1 MKKDPTDTLDE
12 SSISYQRLDSTDKQ
26 SIQDALRKGC
36 SRRDVLK
43 LIMASGVTATAAHQI
58 FSDGQAALAAAP
70 KKGGSIRMAS
80 NIHGPNDTLD
90 PNLFTS
96 SLDYNRGRATYNGL
110 VQITEGLVPSPELA
124 ESFTPNSNATEWTF
138 KLRKG
143 VVFHDGSPMTAEDVV
158 YSMNRH
164 IADDS
169 TSVMKSILA
178 SVKGW
183 RKTGPNE
190 VKAEMNTPNADL
202 PSVLGLYQAKIIKEG
217 SKGGGNGTGP
227 FSVELFEPGVK
238 SLHKRNENYWR
249 EGANLDAIEMSAIT
263 DPVARVNAV
272 ISGDIQMAA
281 FIEPEAFRQIE
292 NSGSAKLLSVPAAQ
306 QIGICNLK
314 STAPGNNDDFVK
326 GMQYIQDRERV
337 VKRLL
342 KGKGTIGNDT
352 PVSPAHGKDWCS
364 ELPQREFDPDK
375 AKFHFNKAG
384 VSSAQIHVA
393 PVAVAVEQVVL
404 LAQAN
409 CAKIGFDLKIKKV
422 PADGYWGT
430 VWLKEPINVV
440 NWNMRPT
447 ANAQMAVQF
456 APGAPWNDTHWNND
470 RMGELLSLSLSE
482 LDPEKR
488 HAMYCEMQALIHNH
502 SGIVV
507 PAFSNTNDGL
517 ANNVMGVPLVPI
529 GPLGGGEWPEFVWLA

>member
-1 MKKDPTDTLDE
+1 MSNKTKKSANKNGLDFETLD
-12 SSISYQRLDSTDKQ
+12 RADKR
-26 SIQDALRKGC
+26 SIQDAIRRGW
-36 SRRDVLK
+36 SRRDVMK
-43 LIMASGVTATAAHQI
+43 MAMAFGATGTAAHQI
-58 FSDGQAALAAAP
+58 FSDGQAANAATP
-70 KKGGSIRMAS
+70 KKGGSVRMAS

-96 SLDYNRGRATYNGL
+96 AIDYTRARATYNGL
-110 VQITEGLVPSPELA
+110 VQITEGLVPTPELA

-143 VVFHDGSPMTAEDVV
+143 VTFHDGSPMTAEDVV

-164 IADDS
+164 LGDDS
-169 TSVMKSILA
+169 TSVLKPILA

-190 VKAEMNTPNADL
+190 VKAEMHTANADL
-202 PSVLGLYQAKIIKEG
+202 PSTLGLYQAKIIKDG
-217 SKGGGNGTGP
+217 SRGGGNGTGP
-227 FSVELFEPGVK
+227 FVLESFDPGAKSV
-238 SLHKRNENYWR
+238 HKRNENYWR
-249 EGANLDAIEMSAIT
+249 EGANLDAIEMTAIT

-272 ISGDIQMAA
+272 IAGDVQLAA
-281 FIEPEAFRQIE
+281 FIEPNSFRQVE
-292 NSGSAKLLSVPAAQ
+292 NSSTAKLLSVPAAQ
-306 QIGICNLK
+306 QIGICCLK
-314 STAPGNNDDFVK
+314 STDPGSNDDFVK
-326 GMQYIQDRERV
+326 GMQYIQDRERI

-375 AKFHFNKAG
+375 ARFHFKKSG
-384 VSSAQIHVA
+384 VSGAQIHVA
-393 PVAVAVEQVVL
+393 PVAVAIEDVVL

-409 CAKIGFDLKIKKV
+409 CAKIGFDLEIKKV

-488 HAMYCEMQALIHNH
+488 HAMYCEMQMLIHEN

-517 ANNVMGVPLVPI
+517 ANNVMGIPHVPI
-529 GPLGGGEWPEFVWLA
+529 GPIGGGEWPEFVWLA

>member
-1 MKKDPTDTLDE
+1 MSNLPKKTGNKPDLDYE
-12 SSISYQRLDSTDKQ
+12 KLDRTDKQ
-26 SIQDALRKGC
+26 SIQDTIRKGW
-36 SRRDVLK
+36 SRRDVMK
-43 LIMASGVTATAAHQI
+43 LAMAFGATATTAHHI
-58 FSDGQAALAAAP
+58 FSDGQAAVAATK
-70 KKGGSIRMAS
+70 KKGGSVRMAS
-80 NIHGPNDTLD
+80 NIHGPNDSLD

-110 VQITEGLVPSPELA
+110 VQLVEGLVPQPELA
-124 ESFTPNSNATEWTF
+124 ETFTPNANATEWTF

-143 VVFHDGSPMTAEDVV
+143 VSFHDGSPMTVEDVL

-164 IADDS
+164 LGEDS
-169 TSVMKSILA
+169 TSVLKPVLA

-190 VKAEMNTPNADL
+190 VKAEMNTSNADL
-202 PSVLGLYQAKIIKEG
+202 PSILGLYQAKIIKQG

-227 FSVELFEPGVK
+227 FSLEFFEPGVK
-238 SLHKRNENYWR
+238 SVHKRNENYWR
-249 EGANLDAIEMSAIT
+249 EGANLDAIEMTAIT
-263 DPVARVNAV
+263 DPVARVNALV
-272 ISGDIQMAA
+272 AGDVQMAA
-281 FIEPEAFRQIE
+281 FIEPNSFRQVE
-292 NSGSAKLLSVPAAQ
+292 NSSTAKLLSVPAAQ
-306 QIGICNLK
+306 QIGICCLK
-314 STAPGNNDDFVK
+314 SIAPGSSDDFVK
-326 GMQYIQDRERV
+326 GMQYIQDRERI

-342 KGKGTIGNDT
+342 KGKGNLGNDT
-352 PVSPAHGKDWCS
+352 PVSPAHGKDWCA
-364 ELPQREFDPDK
+364 ELPQREYDPDK
-375 AKFHFNKAG
+375 AKFHFKKAG
-384 VSSAQIHVA
+384 YDGAVIHVA
-393 PVAVAVEQVVL
+393 PVAVAIEDVVL

-447 ANAQMAVQF
+447 ANSQMAVQF

-470 RMGELLSLSLSE
+470 RMGELLRLSLSE

-488 HAMYCEMQALIHNH
+488 HAMYCEMQTLIHEN

-507 PAFSNTNDGL
+507 PAFSNINDGL
-517 ANNVMGVPLVPI
+517 ANNIMGMPKVPI